1 MNKLTWLSLMKK
13 KKKRLNVFLMLTGY
27 NGLKLNL
34 TTTYK
39 NKIARALEKNEVTFS
54 ANEV

>member
-1 MNKLTWLSLMKK
+1 MKK
-13 KKKRLNVFLMLTGY
+13 KIRLNVFLMLIGY

>member
-13 KKKRLNVFLMLTGY
+13 KIRLNVFLMLTGY

-39 NKIARALEKNEVTFS
+39 NKIVRALEKNEETFS